1 VTPRRAPVRAWP
13 TTGAADGALVPRR
26 RPRVQGV
33 EVDSES
39 VLYDET
45 SGRLHLLNSS
55 ASAVW
60 WLIDG
65 KTSVDALVA
74 AVADRFADPNT
85 RDDVRRLLEML
96 GSEELIEVAVPYR
109 RAPDG

>member
-1 VTPRRAPVRAWP
+1 VT
-13 TTGAADGALVPRR
+13 PRR
-26 RPRVQGV
+26 RPRVHGV

-39 VLYDET
+39 VLYDEK

-65 KTSVDALVA
+65 KRSVDALVA
-74 AVADRFADPNT
+74 AVADRLSTDTSPAVV
-85 RDDVRRLLEML
+85 RDDVLRLLEML
-96 GSEELIEVAVPYR
+96 GSEGLIDFVAPR
-109 RAPDG
+109 RSHDG